1 MRQRDN
7 EEVKK
12 SANEEMSDS
21 LITDSLIIDLLI
33 TDPLSALKKA
43 VEEGIDISL
52 LYERLSWSP
61 TERIERHQRALEFAE
76 TLREAGKRKHDG
88 RRKAS

>member
-1 MRQRDN
+1 MNHRSS
-7 EEVKK
+7 EER
-12 SANEEMSDS
+12 
-21 LITDSLIIDLLI
+21 
-33 TDPLSALKKA
+33 PSALQRA

-76 TLREAGKRKHDG
+76 RVREAGKRKRDEC
-88 RRKAS
+88 REAS

>member
-1 MRQRDN
+1 MRQRGN
-7 EEVKK
+7 EAVRK
-12 SANEEMSDS
+12 SANEGTPDS
-21 LITDSLIIDLLI
+21 LITNSL
-33 TDPLSALKKA
+33 TALQKA

-61 TERIERHQRALEFAE
+61 TERIERHQRALEFAQR
-76 TLREAGKRKHDG
+76 LREAGKRKHDG